1 MKTYQEIMDDR
12 HKVLNAM
19 ANAEDARDWD
29 KADRLREKSYVLLNE
44 AMKQKTKFTA
54 KDAYGSMV

>member
-19 ANAEDARDWD
+19 ANAEDRQDWD
-29 KADRLREKSYVLLNE
+29 KADRLRAKSYVLLEE
-44 AMKQKTKFTA
+44 AMKQKKEFTA
-54 KDAYGSMV
+54 KDAYGSLA